1 MLQEF
6 GHQFAAFVRYRD
18 PITDVTMTDHLLNG
32 VLNHWAPN
40 FDDDKSP
47 MDYDTNNW
55 VELPNDRFRMVNLNS
70 NERTY
75 CNLDLYL
82 MGLLGAGGRF
92 FGLASH
98 RIRPQN
104 GWQISSRKHAAG
116 NRLPAI

>member
-1 MLQEF
+1 MHDLAGARRRLQAFHFLNQGHFPVWRYVMLQEF

-32 VLNHWAPN
+32 VLDHWAPN

-82 MGLLGAGGRF
+82 MGLLG
-92 FGLASH
+92 
-98 RIRPQN
+98 PN
-104 GWQISSRKHAAG
+104 
-116 NRLPAI
+116 